1 MNDVIVIACGGG
13 AYRVLAE
20 SPLCLKVPVYNIK
33 SSPVDDSSDHD
44 RTLVVRQGDDNIQEV
59 EAMLHGVRV
68 VFILSMLGGSTAT
81 EVPKTIIDCARSH
94 GCKVVQILGLPMK
107 FEKDHR
113 SNAEESM
120 RELAGL
126 SDATFLVDTESV
138 KAFDDDNGFRML
150 LEYHDYTLTYATRA
164 LTDYAKGPFFSTFPR
179 KVYTIAYA
187 SGMVVDDMVSRAMRS
202 MMFPTELDNGMMVV
216 MVGKDAEP
224 ARLDD
229 LKDAVISIA
238 GILPDIVRRDDD
250 EGSKILIF
258 IPIGV

>member
-1 MNDVIVIACGGG
+1 
-13 AYRVLAE
+13 
-20 SPLCLKVPVYNIK
+20 
-33 SSPVDDSSDHD
+33 
-44 RTLVVRQGDDNIQEV
+44 
-59 EAMLHGVRV
+59 
-68 VFILSMLGGSTAT
+68 
-81 EVPKTIIDCARSH
+81 
-94 GCKVVQILGLPMK
+94 
-107 FEKDHR
+107 
-113 SNAEESM
+113 
-120 RELAGL
+120 
-126 SDATFLVDTESV
+126 
-138 KAFDDDNGFRML
+138 ML